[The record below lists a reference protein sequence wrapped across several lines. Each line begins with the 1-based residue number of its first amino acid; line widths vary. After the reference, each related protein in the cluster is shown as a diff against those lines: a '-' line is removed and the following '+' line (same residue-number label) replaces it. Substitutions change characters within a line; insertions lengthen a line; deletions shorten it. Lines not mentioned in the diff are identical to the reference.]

1 METEDVFNGLGIEVR
16 LEEEDDFLM
25 VKETLTRMG
34 VSSRKENKLFQSCHI
49 LHKRGR
55 YAIMHFK
62 ELFILDGLE
71 SDISESDIARRNL
84 IAKLIDEWELCEI
97 LDKEKILEKVCKEFN
112 VKASNIVYIGDDVND
127 MPLLKNVGISV
138 SPGDAWKNTKQIV
151 DYVTEKHGG
160 KGVLREISD
169 LILDSNNKL

>member
-1 METEDVFNGLGIEVR
+1 MENEDVFNGLGVEVR

-71 SDISESDIARRNL
+71 SDISES
-84 IAKLIDEWELCEI
+84 E
-97 LDKEKILEKVCKEFN
+97 
-112 VKASNIVYIGDDVND
+112 
-127 MPLLKNVGISV
+127 
-138 SPGDAWKNTKQIV
+138 
-151 DYVTEKHGG
+151 
-160 KGVLREISD
+160 
-169 LILDSNNKL
+169 